1 MADRDWVP
9 MPSGVWDEQPCS
21 ALAEDGVDAVVALNM
36 LRDCIPL
43 LVRELDQVHQALPKM
58 LVEVL
63 TGDVSPVRWRALAAL
78 FDEPTQILAG
88 LARLCRDQAGPERKQ
103 VEEGRRDG

>member
-36 LRDCIPL
+36 LRDRIPL
-43 LVRELDQVHQALPKM
+43 LVRELEQVHQALPKM

-78 FDEPTQILAG
+78 FDQPSQIMAG
-88 LARLCRDQAGPERKQ
+88 LARVCRDQAGPERKQ